1 MIKKYFKFLAP
12 IVATAVV
19 GMTVISVGQEQQLG
33 YKTTLDVWSG
43 AVKINYDSQD
53 MTNQLNPIVINGS
66 TYLPL
71 RSAATLFGKSITW
84 NDATK
89 TAVVKDNPN
98 STIGSLQNQITL
110 KDAEI
115 DRLEEEL
122 EDLRNGG
129 DMDGLEDDLNDDYE
143 EYEDVDFE
151 ISLSGDEDDI
161 EVTIET
167 DEDDWDDLSSD
178 DQEDFLQDIVDDI
191 LDEFEDADIEGEIED
206 GSDTIDEFS
215 VDSHDD
221 VEMESGGDRDDLED
235 ELNDDLEDDEFGEL
249 EDIDNDDLDI
259 ELYGDE
265 EDIDFYINIDL
276 DDYDDEWEDLVD
288 DDDGEDDI
296 KDFLEEVYEAIQDD
310 NDFEDADIDGYF
322 YDTDDDDELVRVR
335 ESNGDLKYSF
345 YK

>member
-12 IVATAVV
+12 IVATAVI
-19 GMTVISVGQEQQLG
+19 GMTVISVGQEQQQG

-71 RSAATLFGKSITW
+71 RSAGTLFGKNITW

-89 TAVVKDNPN
+89 TVVIKDNPN
-98 STIGSLQNQITL
+98 STIGALQNQITL

-115 DRLEEEL
+115 ARLEEEL
-122 EDLRNGG
+122 EDLKNGG
-129 DMDGLEDDLNDDYE
+129 DIDGLEDDLNDDYD

-151 ISLSGDEDDI
+151 ISLSGDEDEI
-161 EVTIET
+161 EITIET

-206 GSDTIDEFS
+206 SDTIEEFT
-215 VDSHDD
+215 VDSDGD

-235 ELNDDLEDDEFGEL
+235 DLNDDLEDDDFGEL
-249 EDIDNDDLDI
+249 EDIDNEDLDL

-265 EDIDFYINIDL
+265 DEITFYINIDL
-276 DDYDDEWEDLVD
+276 DDYDDEWDDLLD
-288 DDDGEDDI
+288 DYKDDI
-296 KDFLEEVYEAIQDD
+296 EDFLEEVYDAIEDD
-310 NDFEDADIDGYF
+310 NDFEDAEIDGYF
-322 YDTDDDDELVRVR
+322 WDTDDEEKLVKIY
-335 ESNGDLKYSF
+335 ESSGDFNFIY
-345 YK
+345 YE